1 VGFIYLINIQKHI
14 QIIDLFIYFFCDC
27 INDMKIVQNIN
38 GDENNIVAV
47 VYNMSFLLVY
57 I

>member
-27 INDMKIVQNIN
+27 INDGKIVQNIN

-47 VYNMSFLLVY
+47 VYNVSFLLVY